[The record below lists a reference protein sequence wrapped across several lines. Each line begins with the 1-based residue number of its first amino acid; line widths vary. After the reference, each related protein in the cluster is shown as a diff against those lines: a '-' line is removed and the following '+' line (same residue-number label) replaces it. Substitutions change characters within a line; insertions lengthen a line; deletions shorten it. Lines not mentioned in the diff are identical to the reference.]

1 MDGAGLI
8 TGTGITTGI
17 SDTVIIT
24 DADIVPVTTGG
35 TAAGK
40 VAGKVVRW
48 PYSRSGEKGGVS
60 NPRSFFM
67 SANRIVKIAAIHP
80 LPESG
85 SAGFPSHSCD
95 FRKGGKQ

>member
-40 VAGKVVRW
+40 VA
-48 PYSRSGEKGGVS
+48 
-60 NPRSFFM
+60 
-67 SANRIVKIAAIHP
+67 AA
-80 LPESG
+80 
-85 SAGFPSHSCD
+85 
-95 FRKGGKQ
+95 R